1 MWGGSEENSFAI
13 RRAGN
18 SCSKVF
24 VEKTFF
30 LVSVG

>member
-1 MWGGSEENSFAI
+1 VEESEENSSAI
-13 RRAGN
+13 RHEGN
-18 SCSKVF
+18 GCSKVF